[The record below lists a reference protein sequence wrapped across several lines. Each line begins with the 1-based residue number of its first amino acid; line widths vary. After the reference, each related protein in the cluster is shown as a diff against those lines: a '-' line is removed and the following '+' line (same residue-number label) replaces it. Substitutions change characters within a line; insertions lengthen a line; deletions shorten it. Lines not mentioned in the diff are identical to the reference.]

1 MRVSHLA
8 AMATLVALLGAMF
21 VAMGSASAQGAPKRS
36 VTVTSQ
42 TTDDPPVNGAYSVT
56 ISFDDS
62 DGIVEANDDVAI
74 EVLVKKADGTALNNN
89 GTATIAGTSVV
100 VAPVLS
106 SAQPITE
113 ATGDITIANAA
124 GSMTPATIAV
134 LPNPAG
140 TAEGF
145 YSVTVSFTAGGENVS
160 GTLVLQRADA
170 GAALDNVE
178 IGLGKFVPYSPANDG
193 PDESANTDDDVAE
206 VMESC
211 AAPGATETSDDASAP
226 HGDMICLYVKAMNSL
241 GNPSSNGDIASVK
254 ILAPTGSI
262 GMGANLSDKAPRPN
276 NETVELA
283 TDSDDIAP
291 AGHTSFFTVTK
302 KSPGTVVVYAIVFG
316 EGALGSK
323 TTETVTLTFTGNPD
337 SFEVNDS
344 TRTLHNSD
352 LPDGDDEGEDRDA
365 PMIDL
370 LVTAMD
376 KGGNSVAPDLSG
388 YTITVKGTDGKA
400 TDKVNPVMD
409 GMNQLHTVKNKQY
422 LRLSGTGNADS
433 KLETGVYMVELKKAG
448 KSSTAEFTVSA
459 GAAAVSLEVSSS
471 MVEVNDVIT
480 VTATVTD
487 ADGNT
492 VIEGTD
498 VTFEVAGS
506 LDLKLLGANDKGAVE
521 ATTKDGVAMAR
532 VLVSKGSGSASIVVS
547 SGTVYEVISVSTAP
561 VEEEAMPEEEALVS
575 CLSELSGF
583 ATWSCGVS
591 ADASE
596 IFEMVSARGVSAIHL
611 WNGSTWVRYSVVDDA
626 MVPGSSDFMVTEND
640 ILYISN

>member
-1 MRVSHLA
+1 MIA
-8 AMATLVALLGAMF
+8 LVGAMF
-21 VAMGSASAQGAPKRS
+21 VAMGSVSAQEAPKRS
-36 VTVTSQ
+36 VTVTSL

-74 EVLVKKADGTALNNN
+74 QVLVKDADGTALDNN
-89 GTATIAGTSVV
+89 GTADIAATSVV

-106 SAQPITE
+106 SAQPITSGNGIE
-113 ATGDITIANAA
+113 STA
-124 GSMTPATIAV
+124 GSTTPATIAV

-145 YSVTVSFTAGGENVS
+145 YSVTVSFTASDETVS
-160 GTLVLQRADA
+160 GTLVLQRANA

-178 IGLGKFVPYSPANDG
+178 IGFGKFVPYPPANDG
-193 PDESANTDDDVAE
+193 PDEISNNEDDVAE
-206 VMESC
+206 VTESC

-262 GMGANLSDKAPRPN
+262 GMGGNLSDKAPRPSSD
-276 NETVELA
+276 TDDLA

-291 AGHTSFFTVTK
+291 AGNTSFFTVTK
-302 KSPGTVVVYAIVFG
+302 KSPGTVAVYAIVFG

-323 TTETVTLTFTGNPD
+323 TTEIVTLTFTGDPD

-344 TRTLHNSD
+344 TKTLHNSD
-352 LPDGDDEGEDRDA
+352 LPDGNDEGEDRDA

-376 KGGNSVAPDLSG
+376 KGGNSVAPNLSG
-388 YTITVKGTDGKA
+388 YTITVKGPDGKA

-409 GMNQLHTVKNKQY
+409 GVNQLHTVKHKQY

-433 KLETGVYMVELKKAG
+433 KLETGVYMVELKKDE

-532 VLVSKGSGSASIVVS
+532 FLVSKGSGSASVVVS
-547 SGTVYEVISVSTAP
+547 SGTVYEVVSVSTAP
-561 VEEEAMPEEEALVS
+561 VESEAMPEEEAGLS
-575 CLSELSGF
+575 CLSSLSGF
-583 ATWSCGVS
+583 STWTCDVEAS
-591 ADASE
+591 ASE
-596 IFEMVSARGVSAIHL
+596 IFDWISSRGATALHL
-611 WNGSTWVRYSVVDDA
+611 NSNRMWVRYSVVDGA
-626 MVPGSSDFMVTEND
+626 MVPGSSDFMVTKSD